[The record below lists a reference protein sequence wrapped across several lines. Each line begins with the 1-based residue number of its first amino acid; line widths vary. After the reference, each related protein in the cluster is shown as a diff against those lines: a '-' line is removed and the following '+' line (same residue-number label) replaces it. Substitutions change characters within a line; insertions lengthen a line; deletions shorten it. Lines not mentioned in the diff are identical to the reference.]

1 MEKVA
6 PLTGGFLIIAIVG
19 FFLSWF
25 LVYNKG
31 QQSLGVAFMLV
42 FIAMFIASFVSLHK
56 MEEDTLT
63 QLERATIEKR
73 NAKRKR

>member
-1 MEKVA
+1 MEKIV
-6 PLTGGFLIIAIVG
+6 PLSGGFLIIAIAG

-42 FIAMFIASFVSLHK
+42 FMAMFMASFVSLHK
-56 MEEDTLT
+56 MEADTLVR
-63 QLERATIEKR
+63 LDNHIK
-73 NAKRKR
+73 KPKL

>member
-1 MEKVA
+1 MEKIV
-6 PLTGGFLIIAIVG
+6 PLSGGFLIIAIVG

-42 FIAMFIASFVSLHK
+42 FVAMFIAAFISLHK
-56 MEEDTLT
+56 LEAETLIR
-63 QLERATIEKR
+63 LDHHIKGP
-73 NAKRKR
+73 KL